1 MIDTATQMVRAA
13 VVVGMAVAIPAM
25 GIAFWQAGAKGVW
38 TALGSVVL
46 VVGGFAMSGLAL
58 RWAARRS
65 PAMVQAAMLGGLL
78 ARFVLYALLI
88 VILSPTDL
96 VDAATLAVVV
106 PLATFVL
113 LAVEVRV
120 VMQPEF
126 RMIDPAPLV
135 PDAKDNP

>member
-1 MIDTATQMVRAA
+1 MTDTATQMVRTAL
-13 VVVGMAVAIPAM
+13 VVGVAVGIPAVAV
-25 GIAFWQAGAKGVW
+25 AFLLAGTRGAW

-46 VVGGFAMSGLAL
+46 VIGGFALSALAL

-65 PAMVQAAMLGGLL
+65 PAMVQAAMMGGLL
-78 ARFVLYALLI
+78 ARLVLYGLLI
-88 VILSPTDL
+88 VTLSPTDL
-96 VDAATLAVVV
+96 VDTPTLAIVV

-113 LAVEVRV
+113 LAFEVRV
-120 VMQPEF
+120 AQRPEF